1 MAASF
6 PTSIK
11 SFTTKTDNLDY
22 PLAEHINSPQDEIV
36 ALETLLGVNGG
47 SWISEGQMLNGKLSV
62 SVATNDLTV
71 SLVTIAGT
79 NASASNPIYV
89 RINNTV
95 RKITGALSVTKLDGT
110 NWCNSGGAEV
120 AAKEIDY
127 FVYLGYNATDGVV
140 IGFSR
145 IPYGTQYS
153 SFSAT
158 STNDKYCAISTITN
172 AAAGDY
178 YVNIGRFAAT
188 LSAGAAYTWTVPTF
202 TNANLIN
209 QPIFQTRPLT
219 WLPSYTNLTIGN
231 GTGVYYYQIV
241 GSRCQVQG
249 SFILG
254 TTSSVGGLITAVLPI
269 QRTSAYYAG
278 GTATPFIGACK
289 IFDTGAA
296 IFDCTPQSAA
306 TNTVS
311 FYAKISS
318 TAYVNLTGTTAT
330 VPMTWTTADAIEYWL
345 DYLLAEQ

>member
-47 SWISEGQMLNGKLSV
+47 SWIGEGQMLNGFIQV
-62 SVATNDLTV
+62 SVATSDLTV
-71 SLVTIAGT
+71 QIRTIAGT
-79 NASASNPIYV
+79 APSASDPVYV

-95 RKITGALSVTKLDGT
+95 RKITGALSVTKNDGT
-110 NWCNSGGAEV
+110 NWCNAGGAEL
-120 AAKEIDY
+120 ATKEVDY

-178 YVNIGRFAAT
+178 YTVIGRFAAT
-188 LSAGAAYTWTVPTF
+188 LSAGAGYTWTVPTF
-202 TNANLIN
+202 TNANLI
-209 QPIFQTRPLT
+209 QRPIYNTRALT
-219 WLPSYTNLTIGN
+219 WQPVYTNLTVGN
-231 GTGVYYYQIV
+231 GTTVAAYQII
-241 GSRCQVQG
+241 GNRCQFQNQ
-249 SFILG
+249 FTLG
-254 TTSSVGGLITAVLPI
+254 GTSSISGAVTHTLPI
-269 QRTSAYYAG
+269 GASATYNA
-278 GTATPFIGACK
+278 IGSCRLS
-289 IFDTGAA
+289 D
-296 IFDCTPQSAA
+296 
-306 TNTVS
+306 
-311 FYAKISS
+311 
-318 TAYVNLTGTTAT
+318 TGTTFFEGMIKVSGTTVVIYAKNAAGTYLSQAT
-330 VPMTWTTADAIEYWL
+330 ISATIPMTWVATDIIDTYI
-345 DYLLAEQ
+345 DYLVE